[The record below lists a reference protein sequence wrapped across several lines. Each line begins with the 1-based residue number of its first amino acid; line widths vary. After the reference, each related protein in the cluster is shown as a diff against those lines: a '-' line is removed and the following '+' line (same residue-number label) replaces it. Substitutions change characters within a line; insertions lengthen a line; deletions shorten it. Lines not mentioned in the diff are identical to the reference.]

1 VGSSSPVDAEGSLL
15 SMEQSEEMGGF
26 SQPVSK
32 SGDIALQKQVFES
45 FETQANKI
53 AESTL

>member
-1 VGSSSPVDAEGSLL
+1 
-15 SMEQSEEMGGF
+15 MEQSEEMGGF
-26 SQPVSK
+26 SQSVSK